1 VKAIQPIVVQKPWGR
16 EIWVAVEDEYV
27 GKILEIKKGTRT
39 SLQYH
44 EKKKET
50 IYVLSGVLKVET
62 KTEELIL
69 DKGDA
74 LTLYPGDVHRL
85 IAVEDLRL
93 IETSTPE
100 LKDVV
105 RVDDDYGRHEEN

>member
-1 VKAIQPIVVQKPWGR
+1 MKAIKPIIVEKPWGR
-16 EIWVAVEDEYV
+16 EIWIAVEDEYV

-50 IYVLSGVLKVET
+50 IYVLQGVLKVET

-69 DKGDA
+69 HEGDA
-74 LTLYPGDVHRL
+74 ITLNPGDVHRL
-85 IAVEDLRL
+85 TAVDDLRL
-93 IETSTPE
+93 IETSTSQ

-105 RVDDDYGRHEEN
+105 RVEDDYGRGK